1 MSIRSHRWGALAAA
15 GVLVSGGLLSGCGVS
30 DEQLRPGV
38 AAQIGDTELALDDID
53 DAIADV
59 CDFFTDQQQAAFPR
73 SLVRQQFVSVL
84 IQRAAASAALDEAD
98 LALGSD
104 FQQAVSGLDAA
115 NAQVPEAQRAPFVR
129 LAEAT
134 TFIDAAATSLGT
146 AAFSSEGDVPADPA
160 IVTDRGRSII
170 NEWIAT
176 NDVEVNPVFRL
187 TVADD
192 GQVVAD
198 QGGTSVA
205 TSDYASTGFLDP
217 LTATEEQVVAA
228 ADQLPSSQLCG
239 ASSEG

>member
-1 MSIRSHRWGALAAA
+1 MSIRSHRWGALAVA
-15 GVLVSGGLLSGCGVS
+15 GALVSGALLSGCGVS

-38 AAQIGDTELALDDID
+38 AAQVGGTELALDDID
-53 DAIADV
+53 ASIVDV
-59 CDFFTDQQQAAFPR
+59 CGFFTDQQQAAFPR

-84 IQRAAASAALDEAD
+84 VQRAAASAALDEAN
-98 LALGSD
+98 LALGVE

-129 LAEAT
+129 LSEAT

-146 AAFSSEGDVPADPA
+146 AAFSSQGDVPADPA

-170 NEWIAT
+170 TDWIAA
-176 NDVEVNPVFRL
+176 NDVEINPVFRL
-187 TVADD
+187 TVADGQIISD
-192 GQVVAD
+192 G
-198 QGGTSVA
+198 GGTSVA
-205 TSDYASTGFLDP
+205 ASDYAAAGFLDP

-228 ADQLPSSQLCG
+228 AAQLPPSQLCG